1 MINPLSSSSSSSS
14 SVNASRKNSSLKQEL
29 TLNAKEVKPLLADL
43 TQKSEDIVQA
53 KDKSI
58 VSRNVIAAAR
68 DTGTVQGGTA
78 SISDGA
84 GAIATVK
91 DATSAVAAANIGV
104 SVISAA
110 TVLAKGGDI
119 YQRWQET
126 GTFFSIDNTRDA
138 FELGSAAAVT
148 TTAVGSTIDAFTACG
163 QAAQVAS
170 AAPIVGSVAAGI
182 SLVNNLYTANNQ
194 RLDIN
199 KMSSANKKLDTE
211 LSKVGEL
218 ANTKVQLAK
227 TEGEL
232 ANTEGELKEE
242 QKKLFDLSSTEYTT
256 EELKTQQNKVTDLK
270 NKVTDLKNNVT
281 DLKNN
286 VTDLKNKV
294 TDLKNIEAKSSDL
307 KKTKKAIDI
316 GKKQAIQ
323 KRTRTFWK
331 IAASAVMLGLAIAVA
346 SNPVGAAVL
355 ALGITA
361 IAVTTLTMGKGMYDY
376 TVTKQDKNVFIEE
389 VKNEINNNNKEL
401 DDVDQKQLNEVEKK
415 QFEAVINHRDFYKLI
430 DDMPLL
436 FSDNIESLL
445 PGGTE
450 DITMEILCQ
459 RLVAKHFGTEEAL
472 GNLGLLSDGV
482 PNEKINNHRSN
493 FFRGNDLFGSKNG
506 LNKDQCE
513 RLGTYL
519 MAGINKAANNT
530 YDVSTTRYLLG

>member
-1 MINPLSSSSSSSS
+1 
-14 SVNASRKNSSLKQEL
+14 
-29 TLNAKEVKPLLADL
+29 
-43 TQKSEDIVQA
+43 
-53 KDKSI
+53 
-58 VSRNVIAAAR
+58 
-68 DTGTVQGGTA
+68 
-78 SISDGA
+78 
-84 GAIATVK
+84 
-91 DATSAVAAANIGV
+91 
-104 SVISAA
+104 
-110 TVLAKGGDI
+110 
-119 YQRWQET
+119 
-126 GTFFSIDNTRDA
+126 
-138 FELGSAAAVT
+138 
-148 TTAVGSTIDAFTACG
+148 
-163 QAAQVAS
+163 
-170 AAPIVGSVAAGI
+170 
-182 SLVNNLYTANNQ
+182 
-194 RLDIN
+194 
-199 KMSSANKKLDTE
+199 
-211 LSKVGEL
+211 
-218 ANTKVQLAK
+218 
-227 TEGEL
+227 
-232 ANTEGELKEE
+232 
-242 QKKLFDLSSTEYTT
+242 
-256 EELKTQQNKVTDLK
+256 
-270 NKVTDLKNNVT
+270 
-281 DLKNN
+281 
-286 VTDLKNKV
+286 

-376 TVTKQDKNVFIEE
+376 TVTQQDKNVFIEE
-389 VKNEINNNNKEL
+389 VKNAINNKEL
-401 DDVDQKQLNEVEKK
+401 DDVNKK
-415 QFEAVINHRDFYKLI
+415 QFEAVTNHRDFYKLI